1 MGRTIVTLIVLA
13 VAPIAIN
20 AQALAQLV
28 DVPPEVI
35 RAVNVLFD
43 LINKRTP
50 IWINPQLKITEVSR
64 NGETIFF
71 AMESTLPG
79 DRWTQE
85 MHDRASQEAT
95 KVLGQGYAC
104 IVWLRISN
112 ALRHHRPV
120 GPPHHWLFC
129 V

>member
-35 RAVNVLFD
+35 RAVIVLFD
-43 LINKRTP
+43 LVNKRTP
-50 IWINPQLKITEVSR
+50 IWINPQLKVTEVSR
-64 NGETIFF
+64 NRETIFF
-71 AMESTLPG
+71 SMESTLPG

-85 MHDRASQEAT
+85 MRDRRWPGNNQGI
-95 KVLGQGYAC
+95 VLGQGYAC
-104 IVWLRISN
+104 IARLRISN
-112 ALRHHRPV
+112 ALT
-120 GPPHHWLFC
+120 
-129 V
+129 